1 MARQRGLRG
10 PTRTRSGSSSR
21 ERRRWGGLCRSPPDL
36 ARRSWGAVLRI
47 CSQGQCSGHA
57 PPSPPRTALTPAPRW
72 AGSCSVGRGEG
83 PVHRR
88 RGLQRGGRRGRRRG
102 TARDGGRLSRTVN
115 GRMSRGWESVCE
127 RHQYSPSE
135 TPTARV
141 AACSRFRGR
150 PGRTQA
156 PMWRRRSCCSF
167 GRLLWSRPG
176 PAPPQPTPPPSRR
189 TRAVRDA
196 DRPTSPTHVI
206 ASLARSA
213 CKTFT

>member
-1 MARQRGLRG
+1 MLW
-10 PTRTRSGSSSR
+10 PRTTLAAQDSPHPCPAV
-21 ERRRWGGLCRSPPDL
+21 GGLLFHGP
-36 ARRSWGAVLRI
+36 
-47 CSQGQCSGHA
+47 
-57 PPSPPRTALTPAPRW
+57 
-72 AGSCSVGRGEG
+72 GRGTSTQTAWAPAWWETR
-83 PVHRR
+83 PAA
-88 RGLQRGGRRGRRRG
+88 G

-156 PMWRRRSCCSF
+156 PTWRRRSCCSF